1 MRATAKP
8 ANAIATV
15 TFYGQDQAGNEIIA
29 SGNIGVNFGDWGD
42 PAN

>member
-1 MRATAKP
+1 
-8 ANAIATV
+8 V